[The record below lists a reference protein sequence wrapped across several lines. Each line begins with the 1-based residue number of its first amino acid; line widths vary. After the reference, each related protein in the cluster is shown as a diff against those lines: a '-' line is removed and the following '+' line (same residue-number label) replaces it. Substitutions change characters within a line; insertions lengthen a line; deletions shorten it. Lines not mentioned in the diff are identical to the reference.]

1 MNPYVNQLAIAMDI
15 SVCMRGKGVNG
26 YFTYFMRSG
35 KRDVS
40 GKL

>member
-1 MNPYVNQLAIAMDI
+1 MNPYVNLVTIAMAI

-26 YFTYFMRSG
+26 YFTYFMRSS
-35 KRDVS
+35 KRGVS